1 MLSIPTE
8 NLIERLAADGAAV
21 KRLRPPALRAAAW
34 LAGFVVL
41 AAAVVWVF
49 DAMPEMM
56 RRLQESRLGVE
67 IAATFLTGAA
77 AVTAAFFLSL
87 PDRRRMWMLL
97 PLPPLVVWLS
107 VSSYGCYRYWLEYG
121 PNGWAL
127 GRSWECVI
135 FILGLGIP
143 AGLSLY
149 AVLRR
154 ANPLDP
160 VPILAMGGLGVAG
173 LNAAVLQFFHPFD
186 VTFLDLGA
194 HIVASAIVITAMVFG
209 GRAALAQ
216 PEKAA

>member
-1 MLSIPTE
+1 MSILTE
-8 NLIERLAADGAAV
+8 NLIERLVADGAAV
-21 KRLRPPALRAAAW
+21 KRLRPPALRAAVW
-34 LAGFVVL
+34 LIGFVAL
-41 AAAVVWVF
+41 AAAAVWVF

-67 IAATFLTGAA
+67 LAATFLTGVA

-87 PDRRRMWMLL
+87 PDRSRRWMLL
-97 PLPPLVVWLS
+97 PLAPLAVWLS

-121 PNGWAL
+121 PNGWVL
-127 GRSWECVI
+127 GRSWECVV

-154 ANPLDP
+154 ANPLDS

-186 VTFLDLGA
+186 VTFLDLGV
-194 HIVASAIVITAMVFG
+194 HIVASAIIIAAMALG
-209 GRAALAQ
+209 GWAALAR
-216 PEKAA
+216 PPKAA